1 MVKQK
6 RLTKIA
12 AEILFVIPCFG
23 ICIISK
29 FLKKGRSVDVGLG
42 PLPLIN
48 NVYHSKALRQAGY
61 SAETFVRKIFFITN
75 DFDFNLIKWRDNK
88 LLKPLAPYYLFFD
101 RNGVFL
107 KSLINSSQNQG
118 KEASSG
124 VIDMLIKESVKTVVA
139 GNFGDKMTGQLK
151 ANKIEYHI
159 RAGIAKDI
167 LETIIQNRRGKENV
181 QK

>member
-1 MVKQK
+1 MKEHVRVLYLVPFLWTFLMLFQHCQSVK
-6 RLTKIA
+6 R
-12 AEILFVIPCFG
+12 IPVG
-23 ICIISK
+23 ANSK
-29 FLKKGRSVDVGLG
+29 FTDRIAIATVSDHVGSEVSKVAGR
-42 PLPLIN
+42 
-48 NVYHSKALRQAGY
+48 
-61 SAETFVRKIFFITN
+61 
-75 DFDFNLIKWRDNK
+75 
-88 LLKPLAPYYLFFD
+88 APYYLFFD